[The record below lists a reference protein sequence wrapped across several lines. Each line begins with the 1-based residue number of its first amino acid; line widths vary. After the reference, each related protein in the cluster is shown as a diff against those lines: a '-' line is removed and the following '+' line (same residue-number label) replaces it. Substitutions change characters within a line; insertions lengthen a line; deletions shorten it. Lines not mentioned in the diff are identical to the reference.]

1 MKILTLLP
9 MTQTKVLELE
19 WLLSMKLISLAL
31 VFVFVSERGSREA
44 LGDKDRDEVVD
55 TDLGRILEAVVAVGT
70 EEPRA
75 KVFEGGP

>member
-1 MKILTLLP
+1 MVVEHDTDIIGPGVCVCIKEIIGT
-9 MTQTKVLELE
+9 VD
-19 WLLSMKLISLAL
+19 AG
-31 VFVFVSERGSREA
+31 RGSREA
-44 LGDKDRDEVVD
+44 LGDKERDEVVD